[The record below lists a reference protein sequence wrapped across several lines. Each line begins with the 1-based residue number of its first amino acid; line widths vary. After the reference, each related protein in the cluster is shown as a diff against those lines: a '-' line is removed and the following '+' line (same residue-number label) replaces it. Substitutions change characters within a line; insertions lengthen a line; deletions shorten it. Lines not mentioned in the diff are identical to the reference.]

1 MPLVLSVRVLSRVL
15 ITEAPAADPIFDAVW
30 GLEEA
35 IG

>member
-15 ITEAPAADPIFDAVW
+15 ITEAADPIFDAVW